1 MKDLIVGCAT
11 NYDWSKLKYWVNS
24 INRSGFEGDK
34 VLILMN
40 CDKDTVQ
47 KISDSGFSIIAFG
60 QDSDGNLSYSSN
72 MMVHVERFFHIY
84 QHLKN
89 KDYRY
94 VITTDV
100 KDVIFQKNPSSWLE
114 ENLGHTF
121 DQMHISH
128 PSSQFNKGNLVFSSE
143 SMKYKDEPWG
153 DQNLRETFGTQIY
166 EDFKNNVIYNVG
178 VLAGRGYAM
187 KDLMMNIFASCMHRP
202 IKICDQ
208 STFNFLISQHPY
220 LKTSKYTKSEDGWAC
235 QLGTTAD
242 PSKIEQFRP
251 FLLEP
256 SPKMVDDKV
265 VTSTGI
271 EYTIVHQYD
280 RVPEWKKVIEAK
292 YDDK

>member
-40 CDKDTVQ
+40 CDKDTVK
-47 KISDSGFSIIAFG
+47 KISDSGFSIIAFN
-60 QDSDGNLSYSSN
+60 QDANGNLTYESQ

-84 QHLKN
+84 QLLKDN
-89 KDYRY
+89 EYRY

-100 KDVIFQKNPSSWLE
+100 KDVVFQRNPSEWLE
-114 ENLGHTF
+114 ENLAEGVE
-121 DQMHISH
+121 D
-128 PSSQFNKGNLVFSSE
+128 LVFSSE
-143 SMKYKDEPWG
+143 SIKYKDEPWG
-153 DQNLRETFGTQIY
+153 NQNLLETFGPQIY
-166 EDFKNNVIYNVG
+166 EDFKGHTIFNVG
-178 VLAGRGYAM
+178 VLAGHGFAM
-187 KDLMMNIFASCMHRP
+187 KDLMLNIFASCMHRP

-220 LKTSKYTKSEDGWAC
+220 LSTSMYTRSEDGWAC

-256 SPKMVDDKV
+256 SPKLDGDKV
-265 VTSTGI
+265 VTSEGI

>member
-1 MKDLIVGCAT
+1 MSNRDLIVGCAT

-40 CDKDTVQ
+40 CDKDTVK
-47 KISDSGFSIIAFG
+47 KISDSGFSIIAFN
-60 QDSDGNLSYSSN
+60 QDANGNLSYNSN

-84 QHLKN
+84 QLLKDN
-89 KDYRY
+89 LYRY

-100 KDVIFQKNPSSWLE
+100 KDVVFQQNPSVWLE
-114 ENLGHTF
+114 NNFT
-121 DQMHISH
+121 D
-128 PSSQFNKGNLVFSSE
+128 NDDLVFSSE

-153 DQNLRETFGTQIY
+153 NQNLLETFGPQIY
-166 EDFKNNVIYNVG
+166 EDFKNNTIFNVG

-187 KDLMMNIFASCMHRP
+187 RDLMMNIFASCLHRP

-208 STFNFLISQHPY
+208 STFNILISQHPY

-256 SPKMVDDKV
+256 SPKMEGDKV
-265 VTSTGI
+265 LTSEGK
-271 EYTIVHQYD
+271 EYIIVHQYD

>member
-1 MKDLIVGCAT
+1 MKDCIVGCAT

-24 INRSGFEGDK
+24 INASGFSGDK

-47 KISDSGFSIIAFG
+47 KVNDAGFSIIAFNQDG
-60 QDSDGNLSYSSN
+60 QGNLTYQSQL
-72 MMVHVERFFHIY
+72 MVHVERFIHIY
-84 QHLKN
+84 KLLKDN
-89 KDYRY
+89 LYRY

-100 KDVIFQKNPSSWLE
+100 KDVIFQKNPSEWLE
-114 ENLGHTF
+114 QNLVKEEH
-121 DQMHISH
+121 
-128 PSSQFNKGNLVFSSE
+128 LVFSSE

-153 DQNLRETFGTQIY
+153 RENLTQCYGQGIY
-166 EDFKNNVIYNVG
+166 EDFKNNTIFNVG

-187 KDLMMNIFASCMHRP
+187 RDLVLQLFLNCINRP
-202 IKICDQ
+202 IPIVDQ
-208 STFNFLISQHPY
+208 AVFNVMISRHPY
-220 LKTSKYTKSEDGWAC
+220 IESSMYTASETGWAC

-242 PSKIEQFRP
+242 PSKIDSFRP
-251 FLLEP
+251 YLLEP
-256 SPKMVDDKV
+256 SPKLEGDKV
-265 VTSTGI
+265 LTSTGI

>member
-1 MKDLIVGCAT
+1 MNDLIVGCAT

-40 CDKDTVQ
+40 CDKDTVK
-47 KISDSGFSIIAFG
+47 KISDSGFSIIAFN
-60 QDSDGNLSYSSN
+60 QDTEGNLKYESS

-84 QHLKN
+84 QLLKDN
-89 KDYRY
+89 LYRY

-100 KDVIFQKNPSSWLE
+100 KDVVFQQNPSVWLE
-114 ENLGHTF
+114 NNFT
-121 DQMHISH
+121 D
-128 PSSQFNKGNLVFSSE
+128 NDDLVFSSE

-153 DQNLRETFGTQIY
+153 NQNLMETFGPQIY
-166 EDFKNNVIYNVG
+166 EDFKNHTIFNVG

>member
-24 INRSGFEGDK
+24 INQSGFEGDK
-34 VLILMN
+34 VLVLMN

-47 KISDSGFSIIAFG
+47 KVTDAGFSIIAFN
-60 QDSDGNLSYSSN
+60 QDGEGNLTYQSQL
-72 MMVHVERFFHIY
+72 MVHVERFIHI
-84 QHLKN
+84 HKLLKDN
-89 KDYRY
+89 NYRY

-100 KDVIFQKNPSSWLE
+100 KDVIFQQNPSKWLE
-114 ENLGHTF
+114 ENLSEKE
-121 DQMHISH
+121 D
-128 PSSQFNKGNLVFSSE
+128 LVFSSE
-143 SMKYKDEPWG
+143 SIKYKDEPWG
-153 DQNLRETFGTQIY
+153 KENLTQCYGQGIY
-166 EDFKNNVIYNVG
+166 EDFKNNTIFNVG

-187 KDLMMNIFASCMHRP
+187 KDLTLQLFLNCLNRP
-202 IKICDQ
+202 IPIVDQ
-208 STFNFLISQHPY
+208 AVFNVMISRHPY
-220 LKTSKYTKSEDGWAC
+220 LKTSLYAASEDGWAC

-242 PSKIEQFRP
+242 PNKIEEFRP

-256 SPKMVDDKV
+256 LPKLENDKV

>member
-47 KISDSGFSIIAFG
+47 KVTDAGFSIIAFNKDG
-60 QDSDGNLSYSSN
+60 QGNLTYQSQL
-72 MMVHVERFFHIY
+72 MVHVERFIHIY
-84 QHLKN
+84 KLLKDN
-89 KDYRY
+89 LYRY

-100 KDVIFQKNPSSWLE
+100 KDVIFQKNPSEWLE
-114 ENLGHTF
+114 QNL
-121 DQMHISH
+121 S
-128 PSSQFNKGNLVFSSE
+128 KEERLVFSSE

-153 DQNLRETFGTQIY
+153 RENLTQCYGQGIY
-166 EDFKNNVIYNVG
+166 EDFKNNTIFNVG

-187 KDLMMNIFASCMHRP
+187 RDLVLQLFLNCINRP
-202 IKICDQ
+202 IPIVDQ
-208 STFNFLISQHPY
+208 AVFNVMISRHPY
-220 LKTSKYTKSEDGWAC
+220 LDSSMYTVSEDGWAC

-242 PSKIEQFRP
+242 PSKIDSFKP
-251 FLLEP
+251 HLLEP
-256 SPKMVDDKV
+256 LPKLEGDKV

-280 RVPEWKKVIEAK
+280 RVPEWRKVIEAK

>member
-24 INRSGFEGDK
+24 INRSGFDGDK

-40 CDKDTVQ
+40 CDKDTVD
-47 KISDSGFSIIAFG
+47 KISEAGFSIIGFN
-60 QDSDGNLSYSSN
+60 QDANGNLSYNSN

-84 QHLKN
+84 QLLKDN
-89 KDYRY
+89 EYRY

-100 KDVIFQKNPSSWLE
+100 KDVVFQRNPSKWLE
-114 ENLGHTF
+114 ENLPEGVE
-121 DQMHISH
+121 D
-128 PSSQFNKGNLVFSSE
+128 LVFSSE

-153 DQNLRETFGTQIY
+153 NQNLLETFGPQIY
-166 EDFKNNVIYNVG
+166 EDFKNHTIFNVG
-178 VLAGRGYAM
+178 VLAGHGFAM

-220 LKTSKYTKSEDGWAC
+220 LSTSMYTKSEDGWAC

-256 SPKMVDDKV
+256 SPKMEDDKV

-280 RVPEWKKVIEAK
+280 RVPEWKKIIEAK

>member
-1 MKDLIVGCAT
+1 MRDLIVGCAT

-24 INRSGFEGDK
+24 INASGFEGDK
-34 VLILMN
+34 ILILMN
-40 CDKDTVQ
+40 CDKETVG
-47 KISDSGFSIIAFG
+47 KISDAGFGIIAFNK
-60 QDSDGNLSYSSN
+60 DENDNLTYNSN
-72 MMVHVERFFHIY
+72 MMVHVERFYHIY
-84 QHLKN
+84 QLLRDN
-89 KDYRY
+89 LYRY

-100 KDVIFQKNPSSWLE
+100 KDVIFQKNPSEWLE
-114 ENLGHTF
+114 KNLPNTE
-121 DQMHISH
+121 D
-128 PSSQFNKGNLVFSSE
+128 LVFSSE

-166 EDFKNNVIYNVG
+166 EDFKNNTIFNVG

-187 KDLMMNIFASCMHRP
+187 KDLMMNIFASCLGRP

-220 LKTSKYTKSEDGWAC
+220 LKTSMYTKSEDGWAC

-256 SPKMVDDKV
+256 SPKLDGDMV

-280 RVPEWKKVIEAK
+280 RVPEWKKVIEKK

>member
-40 CDKDTVQ
+40 CDKETVG
-47 KISDSGFSIIAFG
+47 KISDAGFAIIAFN
-60 QDSDGNLSYSSN
+60 QDSNGNLTYNSN

-84 QHLKN
+84 QLLKDN
-89 KDYRY
+89 LYRY

-100 KDVIFQKNPSSWLE
+100 KDVVFQKNPSEWLE
-114 ENLGHTF
+114 NNLPNNE
-121 DQMHISH
+121 D
-128 PSSQFNKGNLVFSSE
+128 LVFSSE

-153 DQNLRETFGTQIY
+153 NQNLMETFGPQIY
-166 EDFKNNVIYNVG
+166 EDFKNNTIFNVG

-187 KDLMMNIFASCMHRP
+187 KDLMMNIFASCLHRP

-220 LKTSKYTKSEDGWAC
+220 LKTSMYTKSEDGWAC

-256 SPKMVDDKV
+256 SPKLEDDKV
-265 VTSTGI
+265 LTSEGI

>member
-47 KISDSGFSIIAFG
+47 KVTDAGFSIIAFNEDG
-60 QDSDGNLSYSSN
+60 QGNLTYQSQL
-72 MMVHVERFFHIY
+72 MVHVERFIHIY
-84 QHLKN
+84 KLLKDN
-89 KDYRY
+89 LYRY

-100 KDVIFQKNPSSWLE
+100 RDVVFQKNPSVWLE
-114 ENLGHTF
+114 NNLTA
-121 DQMHISH
+121 
-128 PSSQFNKGNLVFSSE
+128 NEYYVFSSE

-153 DQNLRETFGTQIY
+153 RENLTQCYGQGIY
-166 EDFKNNVIYNVG
+166 EDFKNNTIFNVG

-187 KDLMMNIFASCMHRP
+187 RDLVLQLFLNCINRP
-202 IKICDQ
+202 IPIVDQ
-208 STFNFLISQHPY
+208 AVFNVMISRHPY
-220 LKTSKYTKSEDGWAC
+220 LNSTMYTVSEDGWAC

-242 PSKIEQFRP
+242 PSKLESFKP
-251 FLLEP
+251 FLLE
-256 SPKMVDDKV
+256 SLPKLEGDKV

-280 RVPEWKKVIEAK
+280 RVPEWRKIIEAK

>member
-1 MKDLIVGCAT
+1 MDCVIGCST
-11 NYDWSKLKYWVNS
+11 NYDWAKLKYWINS
-24 INRSGFEGDK
+24 INESGFTGDK
-34 VLILMN
+34 VMILMN
-40 CDKDTVQ
+40 CDKETANKV
-47 KISDSGFSIIAFG
+47 SDAGFDIIAFG
-60 QDSDGNLSYSSN
+60 QDDKGNLVYNSN
-72 MMVHVERFFHIY
+72 MMVHVERFYHIY

-89 KDYRY
+89 KYYRY

-100 KDVIFQKNPSSWLE
+100 KDVIFQKNPSEWLE
-114 ENLGHTF
+114 KKLGDNENL
-121 DQMHISH
+121 I
-128 PSSQFNKGNLVFSSE
+128 FSSE
-143 SMKYKDEPWG
+143 SMRYKDEPWG

-166 EDFKNNVIYNVG
+166 EDFKDDIIFNVG

-187 KDLMMNIFASCMHRP
+187 KDLMMNIFASCLGRP

-220 LKTSKYTKSEDGWAC
+220 LKTSVYAQSEDGWAC

-256 SPKMVDDKV
+256 SPKMEGDKV

-280 RVPEWKKVIEAK
+280 RVPEWRKVIEEK

>member
-40 CDKDTVQ
+40 CNKDTVE
-47 KISDSGFSIIAFG
+47 KISNSGFSIIAFN
-60 QDSDGNLSYSSN
+60 QDSNGNLTYNSN

-84 QHLKN
+84 QLLKDN
-89 KDYRY
+89 LYRY

-100 KDVIFQKNPSSWLE
+100 KDVVFQQNPSVWLE
-114 ENLGHTF
+114 NNFTDNDDL
-121 DQMHISH
+121 I
-128 PSSQFNKGNLVFSSE
+128 FSSE

-153 DQNLRETFGTQIY
+153 NQNLLETFGPQIY
-166 EDFKNNVIYNVG
+166 EDFKNHTIFNVG

-187 KDLMMNIFASCMHRP
+187 KDLMMNIFASCLGRP

-220 LKTSKYTKSEDGWAC
+220 LKTSMYTKSEDGWAC

-256 SPKMVDDKV
+256 SPKMVGDKV
-265 VTSTGI
+265 ATSTGI

-280 RVPEWKKVIEAK
+280 RVPEWRKVIEEK

>member
-40 CDKDTVQ
+40 CDKDTVK
-47 KISDSGFSIIAFG
+47 KISDSGFSIIAFN
-60 QDSDGNLSYSSN
+60 QDTEGNLKYESS

-84 QHLKN
+84 QLLKDN
-89 KDYRY
+89 EYRF

-100 KDVIFQKNPSSWLE
+100 KDVIFQRNPSEWLE
-114 ENLGHTF
+114 EW
-121 DQMHISH
+121 M
-128 PSSQFNKGNLVFSSE
+128 GNDSASDDLVFSSE

-153 DQNLRETFGTQIY
+153 NQNLMETFGPQIY
-166 EDFKNNVIYNVG
+166 EDFKNHTIFNVG

-187 KDLMMNIFASCMHRP
+187 KDLCMNIFASCLGRP

-242 PSKIEQFRP
+242 PSKIDQFRP

-256 SPKMVDDKV
+256 SPKMEGDKV

>member
-1 MKDLIVGCAT
+1 VGCAT

-40 CDKDTVQ
+40 CDKDTVK
-47 KISDSGFSIIAFG
+47 KISDSGFSIIAFN
-60 QDSDGNLSYSSN
+60 QDTEGNLKYESS

-84 QHLKN
+84 QLLKDN
-89 KDYRY
+89 LYRY

-100 KDVIFQKNPSSWLE
+100 KDVVFQQNPSVWLE
-114 ENLGHTF
+114 NNFT
-121 DQMHISH
+121 D
-128 PSSQFNKGNLVFSSE
+128 NDDLVFSSE

-153 DQNLRETFGTQIY
+153 NQNLMETFGLQIY
-166 EDFKNNVIYNVG
+166 EDFKKNTIFNVG

-256 SPKMVDDKV
+256 SPKMVDNKV

-292 YDDK
+292 YNDE

>member
-1 MKDLIVGCAT
+1 MDCVIGCST
-11 NYDWSKLKYWVNS
+11 NYDWAKIKYWINS
-24 INRSGFEGDK
+24 INESGFTGDK
-34 VLILMN
+34 VMILMN
-40 CDKDTVQ
+40 CDKETASKV
-47 KISDSGFSIIAFG
+47 SDAGFDIIAFG
-60 QDSDGNLSYSSN
+60 QDTKNNLVYNSN
-72 MMVHVERFFHIY
+72 MMVHVERFYHIY

-100 KDVIFQKNPSSWLE
+100 KDVIFQKNPSEWLE
-114 ENLGHTF
+114 INLPEGHE
-121 DQMHISH
+121 DLI
-128 PSSQFNKGNLVFSSE
+128 FSSE

-166 EDFKNNVIYNVG
+166 EDFKDNTIYNVG

-187 KDLMMNIFASCMHRP
+187 KDLCMNIFTSCLGRP

-208 STFNFLISQHPY
+208 STFNFLVSQHPY
-220 LKTSKYTKSEDGWAC
+220 LKTSKYAQSEDGWAC

-242 PSKIEQFRP
+242 PSKLEQFKP

-256 SPKMVDDKV
+256 SPKLEGDKV

-280 RVPEWKKVIEAK
+280 RVPEWRKVIEEK

>member
-40 CDKDTVQ
+40 CDKDTVK
-47 KISDSGFSIIAFG
+47 KISDSGFSIIAFN
-60 QDSDGNLSYSSN
+60 QDATGNLTYNSQ

-84 QHLKN
+84 QLLKDN
-89 KDYRY
+89 EYRY

-100 KDVIFQKNPSSWLE
+100 KDVVFQRNPSKWLE
-114 ENLGHTF
+114 ENLAEGVE
-121 DQMHISH
+121 D
-128 PSSQFNKGNLVFSSE
+128 LVFSSE

-153 DQNLRETFGTQIY
+153 NQNLLETFGPQIY
-166 EDFKNNVIYNVG
+166 EDFKNHTIFNVG

-187 KDLMMNIFASCMHRP
+187 RDLMMNIFASCLHRP

-208 STFNFLISQHPY
+208 STFNFLISRHPY
-220 LKTSKYTKSEDGWAC
+220 LKSSIYSKSEDGWAC

-256 SPKMVDDKV
+256 SPKMEDDKV

-280 RVPEWKKVIEAK
+280 RCDFADIIRKK

>member
-24 INRSGFEGDK
+24 INASGFEGDK

-47 KISDSGFSIIAFG
+47 KVTDAGFSIIAFG
-60 QDSDGNLSYSSN
+60 QDGQGNLTYQSQL
-72 MMVHVERFFHIY
+72 MVHVERFIHIY
-84 QHLKN
+84 KLLKDN
-89 KDYRY
+89 DYRF

-100 KDVIFQKNPSSWLE
+100 KDVIFQKNPVEWLK
-114 ENLGHTF
+114 ENL
-121 DQMHISH
+121 
-128 PSSQFNKGNLVFSSE
+128 SQQEDLVFSSE

-153 DQNLRETFGTQIY
+153 RENLTQCYGQGIY
-166 EDFKNNVIYNVG
+166 EDFKNNTIFNVG
-178 VLAGRGYAM
+178 VLAGYGYAM
-187 KDLMMNIFASCMHRP
+187 KDLVLQLFLNCINRP
-202 IKICDQ
+202 IPIVDQ
-208 STFNFLISQHPY
+208 AVFNVMISRHPY
-220 LKTSKYTKSEDGWAC
+220 LSSSRYTKSEDGWAC

-242 PSKIEQFRP
+242 PSKIDSFRP
-251 FLLEP
+251 YLLEP
-256 SPKMVDDKV
+256 SPKLEGDKV
-265 VTSTGI
+265 LTSTGI

>member
-1 MKDLIVGCAT
+1 MKDCIVGCAT

-24 INRSGFEGDK
+24 INASGFEGDK

-47 KISDSGFSIIAFG
+47 KVTDAGFSIIAFNQDG
-60 QDSDGNLSYSSN
+60 QGNLTYQSQL
-72 MMVHVERFFHIY
+72 MVHVERFIHIY
-84 QHLKN
+84 KLLKDN
-89 KDYRY
+89 LYRY

-100 KDVIFQKNPSSWLE
+100 KDVIFQKNPSEWLE
-114 ENLGHTF
+114 QNLVKEEH
-121 DQMHISH
+121 
-128 PSSQFNKGNLVFSSE
+128 LVFSSE

-153 DQNLRETFGTQIY
+153 RENLTQCYGQGIY
-166 EDFKNNVIYNVG
+166 EDFKNNTIFNVG

-187 KDLMMNIFASCMHRP
+187 RDLVLQLFLNCINRP
-202 IKICDQ
+202 IPIVDQ
-208 STFNFLISQHPY
+208 AVFNVMISRHPY
-220 LKTSKYTKSEDGWAC
+220 IESSMYTASETGWAC

-242 PSKIEQFRP
+242 PSKIDSFRP
-251 FLLEP
+251 HLLEP
-256 SPKMVDDKV
+256 SPKMEGDKV
-265 VTSTGI
+265 LTSTGI

>member
-1 MKDLIVGCAT
+1 MDCVIGCST
-11 NYDWSKLKYWVNS
+11 NYDWAKLKYWINS
-24 INRSGFEGDK
+24 INESGFTGDK
-34 VLILMN
+34 VMILMN
-40 CDKDTVQ
+40 CDKETVS
-47 KISDSGFSIIAFG
+47 KVSDAGFDIIGFG
-60 QDSDGNLSYSSN
+60 QDDKGNLVYNSN
-72 MMVHVERFFHIY
+72 MMVHVERFYHIY

-89 KDYRY
+89 KYYRY

-100 KDVIFQKNPSSWLE
+100 KDVIFQKNPSEWLE
-114 ENLGHTF
+114 MHLPSGGH
-121 DQMHISH
+121 DD
-128 PSSQFNKGNLVFSSE
+128 LVFSSE

-166 EDFKNNVIYNVG
+166 EDFKNNTIFNVG

-187 KDLMMNIFASCMHRP
+187 KDLCMNIFTSCLGRP

-220 LKTSKYTKSEDGWAC
+220 LKTSMYAQSEDGWAC

-256 SPKMVDDKV
+256 SPKMVGDKV
-265 VTSTGI
+265 ATSTGI

-280 RVPEWKKVIEAK
+280 RVPEWRKVIEEK
-292 YDDK
+292 YNDK